1 MKNKGMRFKK
11 IGYMPHKNNKR
22 SMACH
27 AAFIHIWLFS
37 LGSANRA
44 SAFAC
49 AALNALF
56 GIDDVTII
64 TLGNCANGALCF
76 ARAAG
81 DASVGDYICH
91 FYLPPV

>member
-1 MKNKGMRFKK
+1 MLRL
-11 IGYMPHKNNKR
+11 
-22 SMACH
+22 
-27 AAFIHIWLFS
+27 FIFGLFS

>member
-1 MKNKGMRFKK
+1 MLRLF
-11 IGYMPHKNNKR
+11 IFGY
-22 SMACH
+22 SA
-27 AAFIHIWLFS
+27 
-37 LGSANRA
+37 LGAPT
-44 SAFAC
+44 
-49 AALNALF
+49 ALNALF

-81 DASVGDYICH
+81 DASVGNYICH